1 MVRVI
6 RVAALVLIAVV
17 VAVAGA
23 FVHAATARMGPVP
36 LPYGL
41 VLALLGLA
49 ALLWLTHA
57 AARTRLGTALV
68 AAGWL
73 LPVVVLAQGRAA
85 GDVVIPGDPR
95 GLAFLLGGVLLIG
108 VALGVPVKR
117 RLSDAGGDGGRLG

>member
-1 MVRVI
+1 MVRVM
-6 RVAALVLIAVV
+6 RVATLVLVAVV

-23 FVHAATARMGPVP
+23 FVHAATARIGPFP

-49 ALLWLTHA
+49 ALLWLAHA
-57 AARTRLGTALV
+57 AARTRLGTVLV

-85 GDVVIPGDPR
+85 GDVVIQGDVR
-95 GLAFLLGGVLLIG
+95 GLAFLLAGVVFIG

-117 RLSDAGGDGGRLG
+117 RLSDAGGDCGRLG